1 MTKPPIPP
9 PSNKNRKPELLD
21 LIGLFPVVSVLV
33 PHLGLGDVLNLSRV
47 NSHFRAVL
55 HGFALP
61 ISDPEDFNPPNRQG
75 IRPDIHIGDHQTSY
89 WKTIKRSGQ
98 LLCSEPTHTR
108 GPTPRL
114 CKFCSLPVCEA
125 CIVRE
130 SFRQSTSAYKSRTRP
145 FCLDCWL
152 SGNPHNGRR
161 PSAPP
166 RSTPYDFT
174 PVAGDYCTCT
184 AKDGW
189 VCSKC
194 REIQVRTGQEP
205 IQACIGEGC
214 ARPPGKDS
222 DRRRICLWCHLPL
235 VARPSMD
242 QWREGYVERHAL
254 SEYSRRGGLNGGGEM
269 GEEEMEGEEEG
280 EGEGEGG
287 RGEDEE
293 DGDAVMQMEIDDP
306 R

>member
-1 MTKPPIPP
+1 M
-9 PSNKNRKPELLD
+9 
-21 LIGLFPVVSVLV
+21 
-33 PHLGLGDVLNLSRV
+33 
-47 NSHFRAVL
+47 
-55 HGFALP
+55 
-61 ISDPEDFNPPNRQG
+61 
-75 IRPDIHIGDHQTSY
+75 
-89 WKTIKRSGQ
+89 
-98 LLCSEPTHTR
+98 
-108 GPTPRL
+108 
-114 CKFCSLPVCEA
+114 
-125 CIVRE
+125 
-130 SFRQSTSAYKSRTRP
+130 
-145 FCLDCWL
+145 
-152 SGNPHNGRR
+152 
-161 PSAPP
+161 
-166 RSTPYDFT
+166 
-174 PVAGDYCTCT
+174 
-184 AKDGW
+184 
-189 VCSKC
+189 CSKC